1 MNACWD
7 TRGWYK
13 QDDLCKAV
21 NLCLKAIEESGI
33 SAERAALIPDCLA
46 QAIDCGNDMILSGT
60 RFRSYQQ
67 GMEGS
72 GFPHLRYRRLNRGG
86 RDSLGDCFN
95 DRKGDGADS
104 FYDPQSCSP

>member
-13 QDDLCKAV
+13 QDDLCEAV

-60 RFRSYQQ
+60 RFRSYQISAQ
-67 GMEGS
+67 S
-72 GFPHLRYRRLNRGG
+72 T
-86 RDSLGDCFN
+86 
-95 DRKGDGADS
+95 GDGGFRVS
-104 FYDPQSCSP
+104 PSSLPQTQSRRS